1 MARCSTEIPLLR
13 DENNAIKDQIRTQ
26 TGKSYCKSCNAML
39 TTGNDTANNDI
50 ACVVRCPFCNAVSF
64 PLKKATLAIDWTK
77 AFINSSDYSTGEAIF
92 DQREKNESNLQCHH
106 IICGKIV
113 HDYAELK
120 KTHKL
125 VVPFTYKQ
133 SAGVIKEVFKATETH
148 LHSLMSMPK
157 GGDHPPGKY
166 GSSIQ
171 WFKMKNTQEDRV
183 SFPTSAENSATKIQ
197 RVIRSFVMQRSVTQ
211 KNTNKKHLSST
222 MIQRHFRGSRIR
234 SRLKKINSASFEYYD
249 EELDMM
255 FGVKEDGTNFIS
267 RHTSK
272 NPPETNNWKPQRPAM
287 SIDPPPRCLKTCTEL
302 KNDTIEKIALPCHKQ
317 QKDANNRLKSIQVPK
332 DTRLFLP
339 HQEDHLPILQQQ
351 APPLDSSHQ
360 NTQQTA
366 ARQYLNKG
374 PDESFTKKKHHAD
387 HLANSDIAS
396 EWGLSDIRLIK
407 VSKFIMMA

>member
-1 MARCSTEIPLLR
+1 
-13 DENNAIKDQIRTQ
+13 
-26 TGKSYCKSCNAML
+26 
-39 TTGNDTANNDI
+39 
-50 ACVVRCPFCNAVSF
+50 
-64 PLKKATLAIDWTK
+64 
-77 AFINSSDYSTGEAIF
+77 
-92 DQREKNESNLQCHH
+92 
-106 IICGKIV
+106 
-113 HDYAELK
+113 
-120 KTHKL
+120 
-125 VVPFTYKQ
+125 
-133 SAGVIKEVFKATETH
+133 
-148 LHSLMSMPK
+148 
-157 GGDHPPGKY
+157 
-166 GSSIQ
+166 
-171 WFKMKNTQEDRV
+171 
-183 SFPTSAENSATKIQ
+183 
-197 RVIRSFVMQRSVTQ
+197 
-211 KNTNKKHLSST
+211 

-351 APPLDSSHQ
+351 PPPLDSSHQ

-407 VSKFIMMA
+407 TMMRRKRHMEKERKRKEETERMSGPSHRFGSKMKKVSKGNSVARGNRTQFR